1 MTSLDHAKTR
11 QDLHPK
17 LFGGSLP
24 AHARHRLLEDEPH
37 LVFVPT
43 FRAYLHMRADV
54 LRIL

>member
-43 FRAYLHMRADV
+43 FRAYLHMRADI